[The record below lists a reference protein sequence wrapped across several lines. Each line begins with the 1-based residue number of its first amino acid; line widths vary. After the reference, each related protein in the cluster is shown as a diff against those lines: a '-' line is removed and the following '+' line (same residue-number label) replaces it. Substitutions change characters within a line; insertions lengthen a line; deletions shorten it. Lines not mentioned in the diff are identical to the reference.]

1 MENRAEP
8 QNTEVVAKAKRRS
21 FSAKYKSEI
30 LRQADACNERGAMGA
45 LLRREGLYSSHLSK
59 WRQEVAEREVAA
71 LAPKKRGPQV
81 TPIDPRDHEVA
92 ALRRDN
98 AKLQVRAERAEM
110 LVDIQ
115 KKVSMLLG
123 VELSKIGEVP

>member
-8 QNTEVVAKAKRRS
+8 QKTEVVAKAKRRS

-30 LRQADACNERGAMGA
+30 LRQADACNERGAIGA

-81 TPIDPRDHEVA
+81 TPIDPRDHELA
-92 ALRRDN
+92 ALRRDH

-123 VELSKIGEVP
+123 VEWSKISEAS